1 MKKDGVEFQN
11 GNEWGG
17 NWRGVGFRL
26 GPVNECNRDF
36 ATAKTEAAFRSITNQ
51 YNSLGDTGTYWD

>member
-1 MKKDGVEFQN
+1 MGWSSKTGMSGV
-11 GNEWGG
+11 GPR
-17 NWRGVGFRL
+17 RGVGFRL